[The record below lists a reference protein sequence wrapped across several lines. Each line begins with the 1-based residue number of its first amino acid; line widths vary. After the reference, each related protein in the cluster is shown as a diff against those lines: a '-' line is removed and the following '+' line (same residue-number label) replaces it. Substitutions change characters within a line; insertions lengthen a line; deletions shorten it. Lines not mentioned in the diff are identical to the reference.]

1 MNAQKIRRLIATG
14 MVLAVSS
21 GMVACKDKTVAVNK
35 QENNKNDK
43 KEEANK
49 VQEKETFKEEDKKN
63 EEIEN
68 LEIENI
74 QGKHGSFVVTK
85 YKEKKQGKILN
96 VETYLNVRTEPTKS
110 AETIEKLHNDDT
122 VTVLGKAGDWYQIE
136 LNDKVG
142 YVHSN
147 YVKVDGEAY
156 NYNADMDKTPT
167 YVSAGE
173 VTGTVYVKPVTS
185 EDTSNPNIVVVKP
198 EKPSKPT
205 TPTKPSTPSK
215 PEVKPEQKPTTP
227 NKPEQ
232 KPTTPNKPEQKPTTP
247 NKPSTPNKPEDKPEQ
262 KPEEKPEQKPEE
274 NTAPVITGNALE
286 INGLGSA
293 FDISMLQLKATDK
306 EDGDLTSKIVIE
318 ENTVDTSKAGEYKVV
333 ASVTDSKGL
342 KTTVEIK
349 VVVKEIKDDT
359 TVEGGL
365 INNAPIIYGH
375 DVTIDQY
382 SQFDISMLEIRC
394 EDKEDGN
401 LDYEVIKNDVNVQV
415 AGVYDFTVKVTDSQ
429 GASSMKTF
437 KVTVL
442 EKKKPNTAPVIN
454 ITDKQVNLVVGDSW
468 NLGLH
473 GVTATDKEDGE
484 IKDIKVNG
492 TIDTSKAG
500 TQFVEIEVVDS
511 EGLVTKETLTVI
523 VNEVMVDINSAPTME
538 VAHETVT
545 LVKGDKWSIDLHGVT
560 ATDKEDGN
568 LEVKVEGAV
577 DINTV
582 GTYKI
587 TVTAVD
593 SQGAKVARQLT
604 VVVNDKKNSVP
615 VIVAQD
621 ITINKGQKYDV
632 ALHNATAT
640 DAEDGNLTSKI
651 TYTTTVDTTRVG
663 KYQTTFKVQDS
674 QGVEASITVNV
685 EVLAVNPT
693 LNCKDQ
699 IEINQGDNYSNNLIG
714 ATAKDANGIDISSS
728 IKFNGDV
735 NPSVAGT
742 YYVNV
747 TATDADGLTTTK
759 RVTVLVK
766 EVKPQGMLAT
776 SKEFNNIVVAE
787 MDRLV
792 NQHRANNGLQ
802 AYEVRSIA
810 RECAREKAQHMIDNN
825 YFEHTWNGLHMWEMN
840 SKYEGSNICGE
851 NIIQHRISLSKYYTE
866 SEAKEVAL
874 DMFTRWKNSTG
885 HNNAMLSKWNNAY
898 GFDFRIDSNGIIFG
912 VQEFIID

>member
-232 KPTTPNKPEQKPTTP
+232 KPTTPNKP
-247 NKPSTPNKPEDKPEQ
+247 STPNKPEDKPEQ

-342 KTTVEIK
+342 KTTAEIK
-349 VVVKEIKDDT
+349 VVVKEIKDDS
-359 TVEGGL
+359 TVEGGV

-454 ITDKQVNLVVGDSW
+454 ITNKQVNLVVGDSW

-577 DINTV
+577 DTNTV

-699 IEINQGDNYSNNLIG
+699 IEINQGDNYSNSLIG

-728 IKFNGDV
+728 IKFSGDV

-759 RVTVLVK
+759 RVTVFIK

-792 NQHRANNGLQ
+792 NQHRANNGLPSLK
-802 AYEVRSIA
+802 VSSIC
-810 RECAREKAQHMIDNN
+810 REAAQRKAQHMADNG
-825 YFEHTWNGLHMWEMN
+825 YFDHEWNGQMIWDMYPE
-840 SKYEGSNICGE
+840 YWDAGIIAE
-851 NIIQHRISLSKYYTE
+851 NIVMDIVSTTKYYSVE
-866 SEAKEVAL
+866 EAKGLAL
-874 DMFTRWKNSTG
+874 SMFNTWKNSSG
-885 HNNAMLSKWNNAY
+885 HNAQMISKWNTEY
-898 GFDFRIDSNGIIFG
+898 GFGFAVDNQGNVYG
-912 VQEFIID
+912 VQEYIKG

>member
-43 KEEANK
+43 KEETNK
-49 VQEKETFKEEDKKN
+49 SEEKNVFKEEDKKN

-96 VETYLNVRTEPTKS
+96 VETYLNIRTEPTKT
-110 AETIEKLHNDDT
+110 AEAIEKLHNDDT

-156 NYNADMDKTPT
+156 TYNSDMDKTPT

-173 VTGTVYVKPVTS
+173 VTGTGTVYVKPVTS

-198 EKPSKPT
+198 EKPSKP
-205 TPTKPSTPSK
+205 
-215 PEVKPEQKPTTP
+215 EQKPTTPTKP

-232 KPTTPNKPEQKPTTP
+232 KPTTPSKPEVKPEDKPTVPTTP
-247 NKPSTPNKPEDKPEQ
+247 NKPEVKPEQ
-262 KPEEKPEQKPEE
+262 KPEQKPEVKPEE

-349 VVVKEIKDDT
+349 VIVKEIKDDT

-375 DVTIDQY
+375 DITIDQY

-442 EKKKPNTAPVIN
+442 EKKKPNTAPVIT
-454 ITDKQVNLVVGDSW
+454 ITNKQVNLVVGDTW
-468 NLGLH
+468 NLDLH
-473 GVTATDKEDGE
+473 GVTATDNEDGE

-511 EGLVTKETLTVI
+511 EGLVAKETLTVI

-538 VAHETVT
+538 VAHEVVT
-545 LVKGDKWSIDLHGVT
+545 IVKGDKWSIDLHGVT

-568 LEVKVEGAV
+568 LEVKVEGKV
-577 DINTV
+577 DTNTV

-615 VIVAQD
+615 VIMAQD

-699 IEINQGDNYSNNLIG
+699 IEINQGDSYSNNLIG
-714 ATAKDANGIDISSS
+714 ATAKDANGIDISNS

-759 RVTVLVK
+759 KVTVLVK

-776 SKEFNNIVVAE
+776 SKEFNDIVVAE

-792 NQHRANNGLQ
+792 NQHRANNGLPSLK
-802 AYEVRSIA
+802 VSSIC
-810 RECAREKAQHMIDNN
+810 REAAQRKAQHMADNN
-825 YFEHTWNGLHMWEMN
+825 YFEHEWEGQMIWDM
-840 SKYEGSNICGE
+840 YPEYWDAGIIAE
-851 NIIQHRISLSKYYTE
+851 NILACPINVNYEFTVG
-866 SEAKEVAL
+866 EAKEFAL
-874 DMFTRWKNSTG
+874 GMFNQWRNSTG
-885 HNNAMLSKWNNAY
+885 HNAQMISKWNIEY
-898 GFDFRIDSNGIIFG
+898 GFGFVVRADGAVFG
-912 VQEFIID
+912 VQEFIAD

>member
-110 AETIEKLHNDDT
+110 AEAIEKLHNDDT

-173 VTGTVYVKPVTS
+173 VTGTGTVYVKPVTS

-205 TPTKPSTPSK
+205 TSNKPSTPSK
-215 PEVKPEQKPTTP
+215 PEDKPTVP

-232 KPTTPNKPEQKPTTP
+232 KPTTPSKPEVKPEDKPSVPTTPTKPNKPEQKP
-247 NKPSTPNKPEDKPEQ
+247 EV
-262 KPEEKPEQKPEE
+262 KPEE
-274 NTAPVITGNALE
+274 NTAPVIKGNALE

-306 EDGDLTSKIVIE
+306 EDGDLTFKIVIE
-318 ENTVDTSKAGEYKVV
+318 ENTVDTSKAGEYKVI

-375 DVTIDQY
+375 DITIDQY
-382 SQFDISMLEIRC
+382 SQFDISMLEIKC

-454 ITDKQVNLVVGDSW
+454 ITNKQVNLVVGDTW
-468 NLGLH
+468 NLDLH
-473 GVTATDKEDGE
+473 GVTATDNEDGE

-568 LEVKVEGAV
+568 LVVKVEGKV
-577 DINTV
+577 DTNTV

-593 SQGAKVARQLT
+593 SQGTKVARQLT

-640 DAEDGNLTSKI
+640 DAEDGNLASKI

-663 KYQTTFKVQDS
+663 KYQTIFKVQDS

-735 NPSVAGT
+735 NPSVPGT

-759 RVTVLVK
+759 KVTVLVK

-776 SKEFNNIVVAE
+776 SKEFNNIVVVE

-792 NQHRANNGLQ
+792 NQHRANNGLK

-810 RECAREKAQHMIDNN
+810 REAAQRKAKHMADNG
-825 YFEHTWNGLHMWEMN
+825 YFDHEWNGQMIWDMYPEYMN
-840 SKYEGSNICGE
+840 AGICGE
-851 NIIQHRISLSKYYTE
+851 NIIQSRVNLEKRYTID
-866 SEAKEVAL
+866 EAKNITLE
-874 DMFTRWKNSTG
+874 MFNRWKNSSG
-885 HNNAMLSKWNNAY
+885 HNNAMLSRYNTAY
-898 GFDFRIDSNGIIFG
+898 GFGFSIDSTGLLYG
-912 VQEFIID
+912 VQEFIED

>member
-49 VQEKETFKEEDKKN
+49 VQNQEGFKEEDKKN

-96 VETYLNVRTEPTKS
+96 VETYLNIRTEPTKS
-110 AETIEKLHNDDT
+110 AEAIEKLHNDDT

-156 NYNADMDKTPT
+156 NYNSDMDKAPT

-173 VTGTVYVKPVTS
+173 VTGTGTVYVKPVTS
-185 EDTSNPNIVVVKP
+185 EDTSNPNIVIVKP

-205 TPTKPSTPSK
+205 TPSKPEIKPEQKPTTPSK
-215 PEVKPEQKPTTP
+215 PEVKPEDKPTVPTTPNKPEDKPTTP
-227 NKPEQ
+227 NKPEV
-232 KPTTPNKPEQKPTTP
+232 KPEQ
-247 NKPSTPNKPEDKPEQ
+247 
-262 KPEEKPEQKPEE
+262 KPEQKPEE

-306 EDGDLTSKIVIE
+306 EDGDLTDKIVIE

-359 TVEGGL
+359 TIEGGV
-365 INNAPIIYGH
+365 INNAPVIYGH
-375 DVTIDQY
+375 DITIDQY

-401 LDYEVIKNDVNVQV
+401 LDCKVIKNDVNVQV

-454 ITDKQVNLVVGDSW
+454 ITNKQVNIVVGDSW
-468 NLGLH
+468 NLDLH
-473 GVTATDKEDGE
+473 GVTVTDNEDGE

-511 EGLVTKETLTVI
+511 EGLVTKATLTVI
-523 VNEVMVDINSAPTME
+523 VNEVMVDINSAPTMK

-545 LVKGDKWSIDLHGVT
+545 ITKGDKWSIDLHGVT

-568 LEVKVEGAV
+568 LEVKVEGTV
-577 DINTV
+577 DTNTV
-582 GTYKI
+582 GTYKV

-615 VIVAQD
+615 VIMAQD

-685 EVLAVNPT
+685 EVLAVNPILT
-693 LNCKDQ
+693 CKDQ
-699 IEINQGDNYSNNLIG
+699 IEINQGDNYSNSLIG

-759 RVTVLVK
+759 KVTVLVK

-776 SKEFNNIVVAE
+776 SKEFNDIVVAE

-810 RECAREKAQHMIDNN
+810 REAAQRKAKHMADNG
-825 YFEHTWNGLHMWEMN
+825 YFDHEWNGQMIWDMYPEYMN
-840 SKYEGSNICGE
+840 AGICGE
-851 NIIQHRISLSKYYTE
+851 NIIQSRVNLEKRYTVD
-866 SEAKEVAL
+866 EAKNIAL
-874 DMFTRWKNSTG
+874 EMFNRWKNSSG
-885 HNNAMLSKWNNAY
+885 HNNAMLSRDNTAY
-898 GFDFRIDSNGIIFG
+898 GFGFSIDSTGLLYG
-912 VQEFIID
+912 VQEFIED

>member
-1 MNAQKIRRLIATG
+1 
-14 MVLAVSS
+14 
-21 GMVACKDKTVAVNK
+21 
-35 QENNKNDK
+35 
-43 KEEANK
+43 
-49 VQEKETFKEEDKKN
+49 
-63 EEIEN
+63 
-68 LEIENI
+68 
-74 QGKHGSFVVTK
+74 
-85 YKEKKQGKILN
+85 
-96 VETYLNVRTEPTKS
+96 
-110 AETIEKLHNDDT
+110 
-122 VTVLGKAGDWYQIE
+122 
-136 LNDKVG
+136 
-142 YVHSN
+142 
-147 YVKVDGEAY
+147 
-156 NYNADMDKTPT
+156 MDKTPT

-173 VTGTVYVKPVTS
+173 VTGTGTVYVKPVTS

-205 TPTKPSTPSK
+205 TPNKPSVPSK
-215 PEVKPEQKPTTP
+215 P

-232 KPTTPNKPEQKPTTP
+232 KPTTPTKPNKPTAPSKPEVKPEDKPTVPTTP
-247 NKPSTPNKPEDKPEQ
+247 NKPSTPNKPEQKPEQ
-262 KPEEKPEQKPEE
+262 KPEVKPEE

-342 KTTVEIK
+342 KTTVAIK

-359 TVEGGL
+359 TIEGGL

-375 DVTIDQY
+375 DITIDQY

-442 EKKKPNTAPVIN
+442 EKKKPNTAPVIT
-454 ITDKQVNLVVGDSW
+454 ITNKQVNLVVGDTW

-484 IKDIKVNG
+484 ITDIKVNG

-577 DINTV
+577 DTNTV

-587 TVTAVD
+587 IVTAVD

-615 VIVAQD
+615 VIMAQD

-693 LNCKDQ
+693 LTCKDQ
-699 IEINQGDNYSNNLIG
+699 VEINQGDNYSNDLIG

-728 IKFNGDV
+728 IKFSGDV

-742 YYVNV
+742 YYVDV

-759 RVTVLVK
+759 QVTVLVK

-776 SKEFNNIVVAE
+776 SKEFNDIVVAE

-792 NQHRANNGLQ
+792 NQHRANNGIKAL
-802 AYEVRSIA
+802 EIRSIA
-810 RECAREKAQHMIDNN
+810 RECAREKAQHMLDNN

-840 SKYEGSNICGE
+840 SKYEGSNICAE
-851 NIIQHRISLSKYYTE
+851 NIYKGLINTTVEYTVE
-866 SEAKEVAL
+866 EAKDFAL
-874 DMFTRWKNSTG
+874 KMFNKWKNSAG
-885 HNNAMLSKWNNAY
+885 HNAQMLEKWNNAY
-898 GFDFRIDSNGIIFG
+898 GFGFVVGNDGTVYG
-912 VQEFIID
+912 VQEFIED